1 MKADCW
7 LSPEGKF
14 YFGLCHQDVAE
25 NIVKEVYG
33 LTEDTIQ
40 NEEQFQAIV
49 NPQRFLEKLGWMK
62 YMNRCANGWF
72 LDPRATATQAQINA
86 VFIEYGDD
94 ISKWGDSY

>member
-40 NEEQFQAIV
+40 NEEPLLATV

-62 YMNRCANGWF
+62 YMNGWF

-94 ISKWGDSY
+94 ISKMGDSY